1 MVAKKDPK
9 KYSDKDLQKLYEQ
22 ETGKNAIWG
31 GKTTKA
37 YKEWLEKKK
46 VDLGIIQSSA
56 EIMKAEAE
64 TSESETEEEED
75 EEEKH
80 YLSDEEMAIMEE
92 YKEELIEMRK
102 KLETEE
108 IYQRSAENYGGYTF
122 ESSIDDHII
131 DEDTLDYNKLTDEEE
146 RRKIRK
152 NMAKAHIFLEK
163 LGIQDMNIDP
173 KKSIIIVPFEYESYQ
188 FLSHIIVGSDWF
200 IVKASIME
208 LTEVAPHVANQ
219 IYVELLKANFILN
232 DVTYSLD
239 PEGKS
244 IWTEADIPSDLDFEH
259 FKLEYLSIVFAIDF
273 FIKHITDKIQGAG
286 ENLQSTYHPGKD
298 QNSLYI

>member
-1 MVAKKDPK
+1 MVTKKDPNK
-9 KYSDKDLQKLYEQ
+9 FTEEDFQELYTQ

-31 GKTTKA
+31 GKVTKA
-37 YKEWLEKKK
+37 YIEWLEKKK
-46 VDLGIIQSSA
+46 EDLVLAASQ
-56 EIMKAEAE
+56 
-64 TSESETEEEED
+64 TSDSEEKND
-75 EEEKH
+75 DEEKH
-80 YLSDEEMAIMEE
+80 FLSDEEVEIMED
-92 YKEELIEMRK
+92 YKKELVEMRE
-102 KLETEE
+102 KLEKEE
-108 IYQRSAENYGGYTF
+108 IYHKSADNYGGYTF
-122 ESSIDDHII
+122 ESSIEDHVV
-131 DEDTLDYNKLTDEEE
+131 DEETLDYNKLTDADE
-146 RRKIRK
+146 RRKIRT
-152 NMAKAHIFLEK
+152 NMAKAHVFLEK

-219 IYVELLKANFILN
+219 LYVELLKSNFILN

-259 FKLEYLSIVFAIDF
+259 FKLEYLSIVLNSACPLAS
-273 FIKHITDKIQGAG
+273 FI
-286 ENLQSTYHPGKD
+286 QSEEMF
-298 QNSLYI
+298 

>member
-1 MVAKKDPK
+1 LVTEKNPKD
-9 KYSDKDLQKLYEQ
+9 YSEKELQQLYSQ

-31 GKTTKA
+31 GKVTKA
-37 YKEWLEKKK
+37 YIEWLGKKK
-46 VDLGIIQSSA
+46 EELGRV
-56 EIMKAEAE
+56 KASTESTE
-64 TSESETEEEED
+64 PESDSEE

-80 YLSDEEMAIMEE
+80 YLSEEEMEIMED
-92 YKEELIEMRK
+92 YKKELVEMRD
-102 KLETEE
+102 KLQKEE
-108 IYQRSAENYGGYTF
+108 IYHKSADNYGGYTF
-122 ESSIDDHII
+122 ESSVEDHDI
-131 DEDTLDYNKLTDEEE
+131 DEETLDYNKLTDEDE
-146 RRKIRK
+146 RRKIRT
-152 NMAKAHIFLEK
+152 NMAKAHVFLEK

-208 LTEVAPHVANQ
+208 LTEVAPHVASK
-219 IYVELLKANFILN
+219 IYIELLKANFILN

-259 FKLEYLSIVFAIDF
+259 FKLEYLSIIFAIDF

-286 ENLQSTYHPGKD
+286 ENVHSTYHPDGNEG
-298 QNSLYI
+298 NSLYI